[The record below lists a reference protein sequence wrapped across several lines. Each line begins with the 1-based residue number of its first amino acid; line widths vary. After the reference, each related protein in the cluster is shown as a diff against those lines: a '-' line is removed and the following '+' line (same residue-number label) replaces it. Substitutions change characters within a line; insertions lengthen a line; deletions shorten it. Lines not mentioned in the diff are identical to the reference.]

1 MTLQKPRPNT
11 ARRIGEYLGCS
22 QQDIEAAISAEMNR
36 DGAERRRIGG
46 ALLDAGRISSDELL
60 NGLQAQRINRLR
72 ACEMFKDLEESDF
85 LQMSRFFVEVSRA
98 EGGTFIQQD
107 EVQVDLYM
115 LIEGKLEVFR
125 VGEDGEEIHLSF
137 VSPGES
143 IGEMAYFSNGV
154 ASAYVRAIEH
164 CEMLKMEFG
173 ELSALF
179 ESIPKLAQS
188 FLALTADRLQQ
199 SNVLYEENQY
209 RSKAAQRSL
218 SQLNRYLELAGT
230 DELGAGIEGLIERLV
245 HTASTLMDA
254 DRASLFLLDPATG
267 ELWSKVAEG
276 AEIKEIR
283 VPAGVGIVGWV
294 AEHNKM
300 LNIRDAYQDDR
311 FNQAIDKKTGYRTR
325 TILCGPVNSI
335 DNTTTIGVIQV
346 INKHNGI
353 FTKEDESLFRA
364 FSHQAAVAVENFS
377 MYRKMIASHERMAIL
392 LEIGT
397 SISQTLD
404 LGTLITRIVRR
415 LAELLRCERSS
426 FFVYDADREELW
438 SMEAHGS
445 ELKEIRFPSRMGL
458 AGHAAT
464 NAEVVNVA
472 DAYEDD
478 RFNSE
483 FDAKSDFRTRSVL
496 CVPVRDHESRVV
508 GVAQVI
514 NKENQLPFDEEDIDL
529 LKAIATQIA
538 VAVQNARLHTEAV
551 NMRNYL
557 ENVQRSISN
566 GIITLDADFQVVTAN
581 RAALEILRAGDSA
594 DALKGQDIRMLS
606 GERNASFIELLSN
619 VYDTRNS
626 AVQYDLELRFGGDD
640 STSNINVLPLVDAND
655 DFEGL
660 VVVMEDITREKRVKS
675 TLTRYMSQDIVER
688 MLADPNQQVL
698 GGVRSMATV
707 LFSDIRRFTSITER
721 LSAEDTMDMLNEYF
735 TIMVEEIFKERGV
748 LDKFIGDAMMAV
760 FGVPYPQDD
769 DAIRAV
775 RSALNM
781 KAALDRFNKSWTARG
796 HDPIAIGIGANSGEV
811 ISGNMGSQK
820 RMDYTVIGDGVN
832 IASQL
837 ESLNKQ
843 YGTTILISE
852 GTHKRIDDNF
862 VVRSLDR
869 VIVKGKSL
877 PVPIYEVRGEKDFRL
892 HSAHKAYERGL
903 TLYTRGEFQNALDI
917 FAMHVDEDAPC
928 RVLAERCL
936 RLAEHPPEDWNGVW
950 TATSK

>member
-1 MTLQKPRPNT
+1 MSSQRPRPPT
-11 ARRIGEYLGCS
+11 AKRLGQYLTCS
-22 QQDIEAAISAEMNR
+22 QQEIKAVISAEMKR
-36 DGAERRRIGG
+36 EGAERQRIGS
-46 ALLDAGRISSDELL
+46 ALVDAGRISSDELV

-72 ACEMFKDLEESDF
+72 ACEMFTDLEESDF

-98 EGGTFIQQD
+98 EGDTFIQQD

-218 SQLNRYLELAGT
+218 SQLNRYLELAGS

-283 VPAGVGIVGWV
+283 VPAGVGIAGWV
-294 AEHNKM
+294 AEHNEM

-377 MYRKMIASHERMAIL
+377 MYRKMMASHERMAIL

-404 LGTLITRIVRR
+404 L
-415 LAELLRCERSS
+415 
-426 FFVYDADREELW
+426 
-438 SMEAHGS
+438 
-445 ELKEIRFPSRMGL
+445 
-458 AGHAAT
+458 
-464 NAEVVNVA
+464 
-472 DAYEDD
+472 
-478 RFNSE
+478 
-483 FDAKSDFRTRSVL
+483 
-496 CVPVRDHESRVV
+496 
-508 GVAQVI
+508 
-514 NKENQLPFDEEDIDL
+514 
-529 LKAIATQIA
+529 
-538 VAVQNARLHTEAV
+538 
-551 NMRNYL
+551 
-557 ENVQRSISN
+557 
-566 GIITLDADFQVVTAN
+566 N
-581 RAALEILRAGDSA
+581 R
-594 DALKGQDIRMLS
+594 
-606 GERNASFIELLSN
+606 
-619 VYDTRNS
+619 
-626 AVQYDLELRFGGDD
+626 
-640 STSNINVLPLVDAND
+640 
-655 DFEGL
+655 
-660 VVVMEDITREKRVKS
+660 
-675 TLTRYMSQDIVER
+675 
-688 MLADPNQQVL
+688 
-698 GGVRSMATV
+698 
-707 LFSDIRRFTSITER
+707 
-721 LSAEDTMDMLNEYF
+721 
-735 TIMVEEIFKERGV
+735 
-748 LDKFIGDAMMAV
+748 
-760 FGVPYPQDD
+760 
-769 DAIRAV
+769 
-775 RSALNM
+775 
-781 KAALDRFNKSWTARG
+781 
-796 HDPIAIGIGANSGEV
+796 
-811 ISGNMGSQK
+811 
-820 RMDYTVIGDGVN
+820 
-832 IASQL
+832 
-837 ESLNKQ
+837 
-843 YGTTILISE
+843 
-852 GTHKRIDDNF
+852 
-862 VVRSLDR
+862 
-869 VIVKGKSL
+869 
-877 PVPIYEVRGEKDFRL
+877 
-892 HSAHKAYERGL
+892 
-903 TLYTRGEFQNALDI
+903 
-917 FAMHVDEDAPC
+917 
-928 RVLAERCL
+928 
-936 RLAEHPPEDWNGVW
+936 
-950 TATSK
+950 